1 MNLHYFPNSI
11 FLNILNVFRCF
22 LTYFGIDI
30 FGGDRSHDF
39 CIQHLSGPAEL
50 PHASKRQQRAF
61 VKRGLNFSMSSVMT
75 DVTDL

>member
-39 CIQHLSGPAEL
+39 CIQHLSGPAEQK
-50 PHASKRQQRAF
+50 ATKSVCEERAEF
-61 VKRGLNFSMSSVMT
+61 FNVIGDDRC
-75 DVTDL
+75 D